1 MKCTDHGVLFVL
13 DNSLI
18 SDYNPWVLF
27 VLDNSLI
34 SDYNPWYEIGLRRWK
49 DAVIPGNG
57 NTEI

>member
-1 MKCTDHGVLFVL
+1 MYSTDH
-13 DNSLI
+13 DALI
-18 SDYNPWVLF
+18 F
-27 VLDNSLI
+27 MLDNSLI